1 MTEPSAAGVTVLALL
16 VSGPPA
22 SGKTTVARALAER
35 IGGCLLDLDVV
46 TGALTEAVGKL
57 VGSTDLD
64 SPAFAG
70 DLRAARY
77 ECLLAAAEDN
87 LRVRRPVVLVAP
99 FTAERT
105 TVVAWESVRD
115 RLIAAGGRPNLVWL
129 RVSRDEL
136 VRRLRARGADRDAA
150 KLADPESFLATHS
163 TAAPAVDHVAVDAVD
178 NVSAQVARILAATT

>member
-1 MTEPSAAGVTVLALL
+1 MTAVVAVALL

-22 SGKTTVARALAER
+22 SGKTTLARVLAER
-35 IGGCLLDLDVV
+35 IDACLLDLDVV

-70 DLRAARY
+70 ELRSARY
-77 ECLLAAAEDN
+77 ECLFAAAEDN
-87 LRVRRPVVLVAP
+87 LRIGRPVVLVAP

-105 TVVAWESVRD
+105 VPEAWESLRD
-115 RLIAAGGRPNLVWL
+115 RMIAAGGRPSLVWL

-150 KLADPESFLATHS
+150 KLADPESFLVTHS
-163 TAAPAVDHVAVDAVD
+163 VAAPVVDHVAVDAVD
-178 NVSAQVARILAATT
+178 NVSDQVARILAATT

>member
-1 MTEPSAAGVTVLALL
+1 MTAVALL
-16 VSGPPA
+16 VCGPPA
-22 SGKTTVARALAER
+22 SGKTTLARVLAEHV
-35 IGGCLLDLDVV
+35 GACLLDLDVV

-77 ECLLAAAEDN
+77 ECLVAAAEDN
-87 LRVRRPVVLVAP
+87 LRLGRPVVLVAP

-105 TVVAWESVRD
+105 SPRAWQSVRD
-115 RLIAAGGRPNLVWL
+115 RMIAAGGRPNLVWL

-150 KLADPESFLATHS
+150 KLADPDSFLLNHS
-163 TAAPAVDHVAVDAVD
+163 VAAPVVEHVAVDALD
-178 NVSAQVARILAATT
+178 NVSDQVARILAAIT

>member
-1 MTEPSAAGVTVLALL
+1 MTAVALL

-22 SGKTTVARALAER
+22 SGKTTLAREVAER
-35 IGGCLLDLDVV
+35 IGACLLDLDVV
-46 TGALTEAVGKL
+46 TGALTEAIGKL

-70 DLRAARY
+70 DLRVARY

-87 LRVRRPVVLVAP
+87 LRLGRPVVLVAP

-105 TVVAWESVRD
+105 SPAAWESVRR

-150 KLADPESFLATHS
+150 KLADPESFLANHS
-163 TAAPAVDHVAVDAVD
+163 VTPPAVEHVAVDAVD
-178 NVSAQVARILAATT
+178 NVSVQLARILAATT